1 MLLVKDYQITY
12 KDHQGNSYSFDLM
25 STDVRT
31 AMTNAFELRPEI
43 KQIVRCV
50 QKPMFSDNEETSN

>member
-1 MLLVKDYQITY
+1 MTVIDYEITY
-12 KDHQGNSYSFDLM
+12 KDHKGNSYSFDLT

-31 AMTNAFELRPEI
+31 AMAAAFELRPEI

-50 QKPMFSDNEETSN
+50 QKPMFSD